1 MYTMN
6 ILRPAACSAILA
18 LAVASS
24 SAFAAEGDS
33 CTARVAGP
41 QGQSGATIGKLDADG
56 KCVAKSEARKD
67 SGSGS
72 GLEASAQCKD
82 LSFSYAKK
90 REGACAKHGGVLEW
104 LAQG

>member
-24 SAFAAEGDS
+24 SAFAAQGDS

-41 QGQSGATIGKLDADG
+41 QGQSGATIGNLDADG
-56 KCVAKSEARKD
+56 KCVAKSETKKA
-67 SGSGS
+67 SGGG

>member
-1 MYTMN
+1 MN

-24 SAFAAEGDS
+24 SVFATQGDS

-56 KCVAKSEARKD
+56 KCVAKSAEAKGT
-67 SGSGS
+67 GSVS